1 MTKENIKQFVKEN
14 GYDRYYKLVTTNKAI
29 ENAYGE
35 ELTECDYK
43 IGSEIFTVENEVP
56 GSGRIVGG
64 LLAKSEY
71 ADILAYSG
79 LKDLFIVEADNRLVA
94 GVIIREFL
102 HPICLD
108 KVEETVNCEDED
120 WEDEE

>member
-14 GYDRYYKLVTTNKAI
+14 GYDRYYKLITTSEAF
-29 ENAYGE
+29 ENAFIKE
-35 ELTECDYK
+35 WSEFDYK

-94 GVIIREFL
+94 GVSIRDIL
-102 HPICLD
+102 QPVYLD
-108 KVEETVNCEDED
+108 EVEEVLSCADED

>member
-14 GYDRYYKLVTTNKAI
+14 GYDRYYKLITTSEAV
-29 ENAYGE
+29 ENAFIKE
-35 ELTECDYK
+35 WSEFDYK

-102 HPICLD
+102 HPVCLD
-108 KVEETVNCEDED
+108 KVEETVNCADED

>member
-14 GYDRYYKLVTTNKAI
+14 GYDRYYKLITTSKAF
-29 ENAYGE
+29 ENAFTKNWDE
-35 ELTECDYK
+35 FDCR
-43 IGSEIFTVENEVP
+43 IGSEISTVENGVS

-102 HPICLD
+102 RPICLD
-108 KVEETVNCEDED
+108 KVEEAVNCEDED

>member
-14 GYDRYYKLVTTNKAI
+14 GYNRYYKLVTTNKAI

-43 IGSEIFTVENEVP
+43 IGSRIPEGENEVP

-94 GVIIREFL
+94 GVSIRDIL
-102 HPICLD
+102 QPVYLD
-108 KVEETVNCEDED
+108 EVEEAVNCEDED

>member
-14 GYDRYYKLVTTNKAI
+14 GYDRYYKLITTSEEF
-29 ENAYGE
+29 ENAFIKE
-35 ELTECDYK
+35 WSEVDYK
-43 IGSEIFTVENEVP
+43 IGSEIVTVENEVP

-94 GVIIREFL
+94 GVSIRDIL
-102 HPICLD
+102 QPVYLD
-108 KVEETVNCEDED
+108 EVEEAVNCEDED

>member
-1 MTKENIKQFVKEN
+1 MTEENIKQFVKEN
-14 GYDRYYKLVTTNKAI
+14 GYDRYYKLITTSKAF
-29 ENAYGE
+29 ENAFTKE
-35 ELTECDYK
+35 WSEFDCR
-43 IGSEIFTVENEVP
+43 IGSEISTVENEVS

>member
-14 GYDRYYKLVTTNKAI
+14 GYDRYYKLITTSEAF
-29 ENAYGE
+29 ENAFIKE
-35 ELTECDYK
+35 WSEFDYK

-94 GVIIREFL
+94 GVIIRDIL
-102 HPICLD
+102 QPVYLD
-108 KVEETVNCEDED
+108 EVEETVNCADED

>member
-14 GYDRYYKLVTTNKAI
+14 GYDRYYKLITTSKAF
-29 ENAYGE
+29 ENAFTKNWNE
-35 ELTECDYK
+35 FDCR
-43 IGSEIFTVENEVP
+43 IGSEISTVENGVS

-102 HPICLD
+102 RPICLD
-108 KVEETVNCEDED
+108 KVEEAVNCEDED

>member
-1 MTKENIKQFVKEN
+1 MTKENTKQFVKEN
-14 GYDRYYKLVTTNKAI
+14 GYDRYYKLITMSKAF
-29 ENAYGE
+29 ENAFTKEWGE
-35 ELTECDYK
+35 FDCK

-102 HPICLD
+102 HPICLN

-120 WEDEE
+120 WEDE

>member
-1 MTKENIKQFVKEN
+1 MTKENIKQFVEGK
-14 GYDRYYKLVTTNKAI
+14 GYDRYYKLITASKAF
-29 ENAYGE
+29 ENAFTKE
-35 ELTECDYK
+35 WSEFDCK
-43 IGSEIFTVENEVP
+43 IGSRIPEGENEAV
-56 GSGRIVGG
+56 GGGVIVGG

-102 HPICLD
+102 RPICLD
-108 KVEETVNCEDED
+108 KVEEAVNCEDED

>member
-29 ENAYGE
+29 ENTYGE
-35 ELTECDYK
+35 GLTECDYK
-43 IGSEIFTVENEVP
+43 IGSRIPEGENEAAGGGV
-56 GSGRIVGG
+56 IVGD

-79 LKDLFIVEADNRLVA
+79 LKDLFIIEAKGGLVA
-94 GVIIREFL
+94 GVSIRDIL
-102 HPICLD
+102 QPVYLD
-108 KVEETVNCEDED
+108 EVEETVNCEDED

>member
-1 MTKENIKQFVKEN
+1 MTKENIEQFVEEN
-14 GYDRYYKLVTTNKAI
+14 GYDRYYRLITTSKAF
-29 ENAYGE
+29 ENAFTKE
-35 ELTECDYK
+35 WSEFDCR
-43 IGSEIFTVENEVP
+43 IGSEIFTVENEVL
-56 GSGRIVGG
+56 GSGKIVGG

-71 ADILAYSG
+71 ADTLAYSG

-108 KVEETVNCEDED
+108 KVEEAVNCEDED

>member
-1 MTKENIKQFVKEN
+1 MKRENIKQFVKEN

-43 IGSEIFTVENEVP
+43 IGSRIPNGEDEAVGGGV
-56 GSGRIVGG
+56 IVGD
-64 LLAKSEY
+64 LLAKSKYDE
-71 ADILAYSG
+71 ILSDCG
-79 LKDLFIVEADNRLVA
+79 IGDLFIVETESGLVA
-94 GVIIREFL
+94 GVSVRDIL
-102 HPICLD
+102 HPVHLD
-108 KVEETVNCEDED
+108 EVEEVLSCADED

>member
-1 MTKENIKQFVKEN
+1 MTKENIKQFVEGK
-14 GYDRYYKLVTTNKAI
+14 GYDRYYKLIITSKAF
-29 ENAYGE
+29 ENAFTKKWSE
-35 ELTECDYK
+35 FDCR
-43 IGSEIFTVENEVP
+43 IGSEISTIENEAP
-56 GSGRIVGG
+56 GSGRIIGG

-102 HPICLD
+102 RPICLD
-108 KVEETVNCEDED
+108 KVEEAVNCEDED